1 MRSSKT
7 SAGLT
12 LNSMDLPI
20 VESYWVEPGRFLA
33 GEHPGGFN
41 VEAARRRI
49 DAFLKAGINT
59 FVDLTQPQELT
70 SYEGILTEQAQRR
83 KMDAAYHRFAIRD
96 HYIPSTET
104 MARILDTIDE
114 ALGLGRN
121 VYVHCYG
128 GIGRA
133 GTAVGCYLVRHGQT
147 NPQALM
153 QVNRLYGTR
162 PKNPHYPNSPET
174 QEQVQFVLN
183 WREIPRATHRS
194 KQDFCE
200 G

>member
-1 MRSSKT
+1 
-7 SAGLT
+7 
-12 LNSMDLPI
+12 MDLPI
-20 VESYWVEPGRFLA
+20 AESYWVQPGRFLA

-41 VEAARRRI
+41 ADSARRRL

-59 FVDLTQPQELT
+59 FIDLTQPQELT
-70 SYEGILTEQAQRR
+70 SYEGILKEQAGSY
-83 KMDAAYHRFAIRD
+83 KMDAIYHRFAIRD
-96 HYIPSTET
+96 HSIPSHGT

-133 GTAVGCYLVRHGQT
+133 GTTVGCYLVRHGQA
-147 NPQALM
+147 NQEAVL
-153 QVNRLYGTR
+153 QVNKLYKTR
-162 PKNPHYPNSPET
+162 PKNPYYPNSPET
-174 QEQVQFVLN
+174 QEQIQFVLD
-183 WREIPRATHRS
+183 WREIPGAIHQSR
-194 KQDFCE
+194 QDFCE

>member
-1 MRSSKT
+1 
-7 SAGLT
+7 
-12 LNSMDLPI
+12 MDIPI

-33 GEHPGGFN
+33 GEYPGGFN

-59 FVDLTQPQELT
+59 FIDLTHPQELA
-70 SYEGILTEQAQRR
+70 SYESMLKEQAQLY

-96 HYIPSTET
+96 HYVPSVET

-114 ALGLGRN
+114 ALGAGRN

-133 GTAVGCYLVRHGQT
+133 GTTVGCYLVRHGQT
-147 NPQALM
+147 NQQALM
-153 QVNRLYGTR
+153 QVNKLFNTR
-162 PKNPHYPNSPET
+162 PKNPYYPNSPET
-174 QEQVQFVLN
+174 PEQIQFVLN
-183 WREIPRATHRS
+183 WREIPGAVHQS